1 MENVKGMLNST
12 NSGKRIFEQIL
23 SDLKAPRSDLK
34 YEIRSFVVQK
44 TEGELEPN
52 DYVIEAEDYGIP
64 QNRHRVILFGIR
76 TDIAEATPALRERP
90 ESFLLRKADSKVGVS
105 AALAGL
111 PELRS
116 RLSREPD
123 SRETWIA

>member
-1 MENVKGMLNST
+1 MEYLRIIQQFAPAIFVMENVKGMLNST

-52 DYVIEAEDYGIP
+52 DYVIEPKTTEFRKIGI
-64 QNRHRVILFGIR
+64 
-76 TDIAEATPALRERP
+76 E
-90 ESFLLRKADSKVGVS
+90 
-105 AALAGL
+105 
-111 PELRS
+111 
-116 RLSREPD
+116 
-123 SRETWIA
+123 